1 MFDSTVEHMF
11 TAAPLQTQL
20 SPALSIAFDAA
31 DPAALAHF
39 WSAVTGLVR
48 TVTEP
53 DFIRLEGDDPGH
65 PALVFR
71 EVEGWKKE
79 PNRVG
84 IELRCTGDAEAAL
97 ARLLHLGARP
107 VKQVENPWERRL
119 TLRDPEGNEFTLVE
133 PLAERSRLRR
143 AA

>member
-1 MFDSTVEHMF
+1 VFGDSIEHMF
-11 TAAPLQTQL
+11 ITAPLQLHL
-20 SPALSIAFDAA
+20 SSALSIAFDAA

-39 WSAVTGLVR
+39 WAAVTGLVP
-48 TVTEP
+48 TVSEP
-53 DFIRLEGDDPGH
+53 DYIRLEGDEPGH

-107 VKQVENPWERRL
+107 VEQVESPWERRL

-133 PLAERSRLRR
+133 PLAERVRLRR